1 MKEIKKAVRVRTVV
15 NALKAGK
22 AIPAEATPEQ
32 VDFANQVIQAEK
44 IVSDFIKENGTKAM
58 LVERLRDHYIGEIVK
73 SGNTVNIQAVRGKP
87 YGTIVALPTKD
98 NNIVCGIS
106 YLSAE
111 DKNSSFPIL
120 GVSIALKRALEDR
133 ETGKV
138 LQEYI
143 NGIFDYSEIEAGK
156 ITVIKGESG
165 VGKSTLLKL
174 IAGLNRP
181 TVGEIF
187 INDLPMSKTDRQSLL
202 EKIAYVPQQPHRFRA
217 SFVDNAALFD
227 DVNPSTLKKFAAE
240 IGLTVENHDLSRG
253 QLQRL
258 GLLRALIKIDR
269 GASIVILDEPTAGL
283 DLETERL
290 IIDLIKKIGRRRTI
304 VIAAH
309 RPTVIESADRII
321 DLDS

>member
-120 GVSIALKRALEDR
+120 GVSIALKRALEGR
-133 ETGKV
+133 
-138 LQEYI
+138 
-143 NGIFDYSEIEAGK
+143 EAGK
-156 ITVIKGESG
+156 ALQEKASLKEKSAAQVKHFENRALAYFFPEKYSYTRGSEPINTYDAELQKRRLMVMGEEAYNASMC
-165 VGKSTLLKL
+165 KPRTKD
-174 IAGLNRP
+174 
-181 TVGEIF
+181 E
-187 INDLPMSKTDRQSLL
+187 L
-202 EKIAYVPQQPHRFRA
+202 EKVRA
-217 SFVDNAALFD
+217 
-227 DVNPSTLKKFAAE
+227 
-240 IGLTVENHDLSRG
+240 G
-253 QLQRL
+253 
-258 GLLRALIKIDR
+258 
-269 GASIVILDEPTAGL
+269 
-283 DLETERL
+283 
-290 IIDLIKKIGRRRTI
+290 
-304 VIAAH
+304 
-309 RPTVIESADRII
+309 
-321 DLDS
+321 DSNFKPGN